1 MDHQKENDPNAS
13 NGKKTRKG
21 KGKEKAGGKK
31 DELAWTKVSP
41 KGGKAQMK
49 EVYNKK
55 EKAMI
60 VKGEK
65 KTSQKH
71 LNQAET
77 QPK

>member
-21 KGKEKAGGKK
+21 KGKGKAGGKK

-41 KGGKAQMK
+41 KGGKVQMK

-60 VKGEK
+60 VKREK